1 MKKTILSI
9 AIMVAAL
16 AGTSTISA
24 QTPADG
30 ARTAQEQKG
39 QGRQAPKA
47 YNPFENL
54 GLSEKQMSDLKA
66 ISDAQRAK
74 AQEARQKGQKP
85 EERAAALEQERKD
98 NLAKIK
104 AILTPEQYIQFLENC
119 YLNPQNQRMNSGMMR
134 QGRPD
139 GMRQR
144 GQGGQRGQRGNFG
157 QQAQ

>member
-9 AIMVAAL
+9 AIVVAAF
-16 AGTSTISA
+16 AGTSAISA
-24 QTPADG
+24 QTPAGG
-30 ARTAQEQKG
+30 AAQMQRGSRGE
-39 QGRQAPKA
+39 APKV

-54 GLSEKQMSDLKA
+54 GLSEQQLTDLKA
-66 ISDAQRAK
+66 LSDAQRAK
-74 AQEARQKGQKP
+74 TNDRSQKP

-119 YLNPQNQRMNSGMMR
+119 YLNPQSQRMNNGQMR

-139 GMRQR
+139 GMRGER
-144 GQGGQRGQRGNFG
+144 GQRGQRGNFG
-157 QQAQ
+157 QMQAQ